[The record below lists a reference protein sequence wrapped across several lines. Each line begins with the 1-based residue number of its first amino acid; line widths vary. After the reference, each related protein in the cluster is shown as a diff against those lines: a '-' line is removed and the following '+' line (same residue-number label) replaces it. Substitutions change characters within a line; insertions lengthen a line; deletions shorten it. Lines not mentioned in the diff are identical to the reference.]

1 MYTII
6 SLIKTC
12 MQLTFE
18 PYLQIF
24 PACPPNCNPVF
35 AIANFIWFGCSPV
48 IFSSCAM
55 YFNKKGC

>member
-1 MYTII
+1 
-6 SLIKTC
+6 

-35 AIANFIWFGCSPV
+35 AIANFTWFGCSLVYFFPTCV
-48 IFSSCAM
+48 M
-55 YFNKKGC
+55 YYPNKEK

>member
-1 MYTII
+1 
-6 SLIKTC
+6 

-55 YFNKKGC
+55 YFNKRGC